1 MTRTSV
7 LALVLAGAVLAGC
20 GSSAPSARTSIVQFV
35 RASQATSGFTH
46 EKFAGVRV
54 SKLDPNY
61 ATAREAFT
69 RTDGMPSV
77 LTWILRR
84 DGSTWRVTS
93 KENMFPVCSAAPA
106 KVRKELTGSAG
117 CYPAAGV
124 YTSFEWTP
132 GRQVTLRYCQ
142 RPGGPGNFLAA
153 SKGVTCA
160 TAAAVIRE
168 LGARCPLGG
177 WCDVAPFRCRSFG
190 AYARCTDG
198 VRRVLWNAG

>member
-20 GSSAPSARTSIVQFV
+20 GSSAPITRTSIVQFV
-35 RASQATSGFTH
+35 RASQATTGATH
-46 EKFAGVRV
+46 QKFSGVRV
-54 SKLDPNY
+54 SKVDPNY
-61 ATAREAFT
+61 AIAPEEFT
-69 RTDGMPSV
+69 RADGMPAV
-77 LTWILRR
+77 LNWILRR

-93 KENMFPVCSAAPA
+93 KANQFPVCSAAPA